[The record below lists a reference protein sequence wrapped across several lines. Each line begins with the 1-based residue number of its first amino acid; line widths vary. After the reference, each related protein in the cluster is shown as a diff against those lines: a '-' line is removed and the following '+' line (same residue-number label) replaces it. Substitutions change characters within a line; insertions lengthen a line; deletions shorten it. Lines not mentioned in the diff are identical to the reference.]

1 MLVMRMILIYNCKQF
16 SLRLR
21 LNFYLKELLIVMNI
35 KKSALTLAVLS
46 TLSVSAMANT
56 PTNEE
61 IYQMMKEMKEEMA
74 ELKKENE
81 TLKGE
86 VEDVAGSVEEVADAT
101 DEAIKAQVKLS
112 NKTTIGGYGELH
124 YNTLR
129 DQKGQSHKDQMDFH
143 RFVLFIN
150 HEYNDRLR
158 FVSELELE
166 HALTGGDGGTPGEV
180 ELEQAYIQ
188 YDLTAKTSITGGL
201 FLTPVGIMN
210 ETHEPPTFY
219 GVERNDVEKNII
231 PTTWWEGGAMV
242 EHELI
247 EGLTANLS
255 ATSGLDS
262 DGGTFTPRGGRQ
274 KVAEAEAKT
283 FAYNG
288 RLKYTAIPGVE
299 LAGTINYQDNFCQN
313 EIEGCDSA
321 TLYEGH
327 VVYNKDN
334 FGLRALYAWWDIDGS
349 AVKNVGADEQYGYY
363 VEPSYRFNDALVMGQ
378 DIGVFARYAEWDNAD
393 GNSLNTETIQYNFGA
408 NWWIDKDVVV
418 KIDYQ
423 IQDVG
428 SAIENEKDGLNLGLG
443 YQF

>member
-1 MLVMRMILIYNCKQF
+1 
-16 SLRLR
+16 
-21 LNFYLKELLIVMNI
+21 MNI
-35 KKSALTLAVLS
+35 KKKVLALAVLS
-46 TLSVSAMANT
+46 ALSTSAMAAD
-56 PTNEE
+56 PTNAE
-61 IYQMMKEMKEEMA
+61 IMQMMKEMKEEMA
-74 ELKKENE
+74 DLKKENE
-81 TLKGE
+81 NLKGE
-86 VEDVAGSVEEVADAT
+86 VSDVATSVEQVADAT

-112 NKTTIGGYGELH
+112 NKTTLGGYGELH
-124 YNTLR
+124 YNSLR
-129 DQKGQSHKDQMDFH
+129 DQKGDSNKDQMDFH
-143 RFVLFIN
+143 RFVLFVN
-150 HEYNDRLR
+150 HEFNDKMRL
-158 FVSELELE
+158 VTELELE
-166 HALTGGDGGTPGEV
+166 HSLTGGDGGTPGEV

-201 FLTPVGIMN
+201 FLTPVGILN

-242 EHELI
+242 EHEFI
-247 EGLTANLS
+247 DGLTANLS

-262 DGGTFTPRGGRQ
+262 DGGSFKPRDARQ

-299 LAGTINYQDNFCQN
+299 VAGTINYQDNFCQN
-313 EIEGCDSA
+313 EIAGCGSA

-334 FGLRALYAWWDIDGS
+334 FGVRALYAWWDIDGS
-349 AVKNVGADEQYGYY
+349 AVKDVGADEQYGYY
-363 VEPSYRFNDALVMGQ
+363 VEPSYRFDNAIVAGQ
-378 DIGVFARYAEWDNAD
+378 DIGIFGRYAVWDNAD
-393 GNSLNTETIQYNFGA
+393 GSGSTTDTEYQQFNFGA

-428 SAIENEKDGLNLGLG
+428 DGVTKELDGLNLGLG

>member
-1 MLVMRMILIYNCKQF
+1 
-16 SLRLR
+16 
-21 LNFYLKELLIVMNI
+21 MNI
-35 KKSALTLAVLS
+35 KKKVLALAVLS
-46 TLSVSAMANT
+46 ALSVSAMAAD
-56 PTNEE
+56 PTNAE
-61 IYQMMKEMKEEMA
+61 IMKMMKEMKEEMA
-74 ELKKENE
+74 DLKKENE
-81 TLKGE
+81 NLKGE
-86 VEDVAGSVEEVADAT
+86 VSDVAGSVDAVADAT

-112 NKTTIGGYGELH
+112 NKTTLGGYGELH

-129 DQKGQSHKDQMDFH
+129 DQKGDSNKDQMDFH
-143 RFVLFIN
+143 RFVLFVN
-150 HEYNDRLR
+150 HEFNDKMRL
-158 FVSELELE
+158 VTELELE
-166 HALTGGDGGTPGEV
+166 HSLSGDGKPGEV

-201 FLTPVGIMN
+201 FLTPVGILN

-242 EHELI
+242 EHEFI
-247 EGLTANLS
+247 DGLTANLS

-262 DGGTFTPRGGRQ
+262 DGGSFKPRDARQ

-299 LAGTINYQDNFCQN
+299 VAGTINYQDNFCQN
-313 EIEGCDSA
+313 EVANCGSA

-349 AVKNVGADEQYGYY
+349 AVKDVGADEQYGYY
-363 VEPSYRFNDALVMGQ
+363 VEPSYRFDNAIVAGQ
-378 DIGVFARYAEWDNAD
+378 DIGIFGRYAVWDNAD
-393 GNSLNTETIQYNFGA
+393 GSGSTTDTEYQQFNFGA

-428 SAIENEKDGLNLGLG
+428 DGVTKELDGLNLGLG

>member
-1 MLVMRMILIYNCKQF
+1 
-16 SLRLR
+16 
-21 LNFYLKELLIVMNI
+21 MNI
-35 KKSALTLAVLS
+35 KKNVLTLAVLS

-61 IYQMMKEMKEEMA
+61 IYQMMQEMKEEMA

-81 TLKGE
+81 SLKGE
-86 VEDVAGSVEEVADAT
+86 VEDVAGSVDAVADAT

-112 NKTTIGGYGELH
+112 NKTTVGGYGELH
-124 YNTLR
+124 YNNLR
-129 DQKGQSHKDQMDFH
+129 DQKGSSNKDQMDFH

-150 HEYNDRLR
+150 HEFNDKMRL
-158 FVSELELE
+158 VTELELE
-166 HALTGGDGGTPGEV
+166 HSLSGHDKPGEV

-188 YDLTAKTSITGGL
+188 YDLTAKTSLTGGL
-201 FLTPVGIMN
+201 FLTPVGILN

-242 EHELI
+242 EHEFI
-247 EGLTANLS
+247 DGLTANLS

-262 DGGTFTPRGGRQ
+262 DGGSFKPRDARQ

-288 RLKYTAIPGVE
+288 RLKYTAIPGLEV
-299 LAGTINYQDNFCQN
+299 AGTINYQENYCQN
-313 EIEGCDSA
+313 ELAGCDSA

-327 VVYNKDN
+327 VVYNRAN
-334 FGLRALYAWWDIDGS
+334 FGVRALYAWWDIDGS
-349 AVKNVGADEQYGYY
+349 AVKEVGADEQYGYY
-363 VEPSYRFNDALVMGQ
+363 VEPSYRFDDAIVMGQ
-378 DIGVFARYAEWDNAD
+378 DIGIFGRYAVWNNKD
-393 GNSLNTETIQYNFGA
+393 GSGGGSENEYQQYNFGA

-428 SAIENEKDGLNLGLG
+428 SAISKELDGLNLGLG

>member
-1 MLVMRMILIYNCKQF
+1 
-16 SLRLR
+16 
-21 LNFYLKELLIVMNI
+21 MNI
-35 KKSALTLAVLS
+35 KKKLLTMAILSA
-46 TLSVSAMANT
+46 LSVSAMAAD
-56 PTNEE
+56 PTNAE
-61 IYQMMKEMKEEMA
+61 IMQMMKEMKAEMA
-74 ELKKENE
+74 DLKKENE
-81 TLKGE
+81 NLKGE
-86 VEDVAGSVEEVADAT
+86 VSDVATSVEQVADAT

-124 YNTLR
+124 YNNLR
-129 DQKGQSHKDQMDFH
+129 DRKGDANKDEIDFH
-143 RFVLFIN
+143 RFVLFVN
-150 HEYNDRLR
+150 HEFNDRMR
-158 FVSELELE
+158 FVSELEIE
-166 HALTGGDGGTPGEV
+166 HSFSGDSDEDSPGKV

-188 YDLTAKTSITGGL
+188 YDLTQKTSLLGGL
-201 FLTPVGIMN
+201 FLTPVGILN
-210 ETHEPPTFY
+210 ETHEPATFY

-231 PTTWWEGGAMV
+231 PTTWWEGGVMV
-242 EHELI
+242 EHEI
-247 EGLTANLS
+247 MDGLSTNLS
-255 ATSGLDS
+255 MSSGLDS
-262 DGGTFTPRGGRQ
+262 DGVDDSFKPRDARQ
-274 KVAEAEAKT
+274 KVAKAEAKT

-299 LAGTINYQDNFCQN
+299 VAGTINYQDNFCQN
-313 EIEGCDSA
+313 EIEGCGSA

-334 FGLRALYAWWDIDGS
+334 FGLRALYAWWDIEGS
-349 AVKNVGADEQYGYY
+349 AVKDIGADEQYGYY

-393 GNSLNTETIQYNFGA
+393 GNSSNTETIQYNFGA

>member
-1 MLVMRMILIYNCKQF
+1 MILIYNCKQF
-16 SLRLR
+16 SLRFR
-21 LNFYLKELLIVMNI
+21 FNKKFFKGVLIVMNI
-35 KKSALTLAVLS
+35 KKNVLTLAVLS

-61 IYQMMKEMKEEMA
+61 IYQMMQEMKEEMA

-81 TLKGE
+81 SLKGE
-86 VEDVAGSVEEVADAT
+86 VEDVAGSVDDVATAT

-124 YNTLR
+124 YNAHR
-129 DQKGQSHKDQMDFH
+129 DDDNSENHKSQIDFH

-150 HEYNDRLR
+150 HEFNDKMR

-166 HALTGGDGGTPGEV
+166 HSLSGEGQPGEV

-188 YDLTAKTSITGGL
+188 YDLTQKTNVVGGL
-201 FLTPVGIMN
+201 FLIPVGIMN

-242 EHELI
+242 EHEFMD
-247 EGLTANLS
+247 GLNAK
-255 ATSGLDS
+255 AAITSGLKS
-262 DGGTFTPRGGRQ
+262 TGSKNYSVRSGRQ
-274 KVAEAEAKT
+274 KVAEADAST
-283 FAYNG
+283 LAYTGN
-288 RLKYTAIPGVE
+288 LKYTAVPGLE
-299 LAGTINYQDNFCQN
+299 LAGTINYQDNFCQD
-313 EIEGCDSA
+313 EIDGCGAA

-327 VVYNKDN
+327 VVYNRAN

-349 AVKNVGADEQYGYY
+349 VVKAASADEQYGYY
-363 VEPSYRFNDALVMGQ
+363 VEPSYRFNNLLTMNQ
-378 DIGVFARYAEWDNAD
+378 DIGIFGRYAVWNNQD
-393 GNSLNTETIQYNFGA
+393 GSGGGSEYEYSQYNAGV

-418 KIDYQ
+418 KMDYQ
-423 IQDVG
+423 IQDNG
-428 SAIENEKDGLNLGLG
+428 SAVSKTLDGLNLGIG

>member
-1 MLVMRMILIYNCKQF
+1 
-16 SLRLR
+16 
-21 LNFYLKELLIVMNI
+21 MNI
-35 KKSALTLAVLS
+35 KKNVLTLAVLS
-46 TLSVSAMANT
+46 TLSISAMANT
-56 PTNEE
+56 PSNEE

-81 TLKGE
+81 SLKGE
-86 VEDVAGSVEEVADAT
+86 VEDVAGSVEDVATAT

-129 DQKGQSHKDQMDFH
+129 DQKGDSKTDKMDFH

-150 HEYNDRLR
+150 HEFNDKMR

-166 HALTGGDGGTPGEV
+166 HSLAGDGAPGEV

-188 YDLTAKTSITGGL
+188 YDITEKTAVVGGL
-201 FLTPVGIMN
+201 FLTPVGILN

-242 EHELI
+242 QHEFI
-247 EGLTANLS
+247 DGLSLDLS
-255 ATSGLDS
+255 ATSGLKS
-262 DGGTFTPRGGRQ
+262 DGGSFKPRGGRQ
-274 KVAEAEAKT
+274 KVANADAST

-299 LAGTINYQDNFCQN
+299 LAGTINYQENFCQD
-313 EIEGCDSA
+313 EIDGCGAA

-327 VVYNKDN
+327 VVYNRDA
-334 FGLRALYAWWDIDGS
+334 FGLRALYAWWDIDGY
-349 AVKNVGADEQYGYY
+349 AVKDVGADKQYGYY
-363 VEPSYRFNDALVMGQ
+363 IEPSYRFNNAWTMNQ
-378 DIGVFARYAEWDNAD
+378 DIGFFGRYAEWDNAD
-393 GNSLNTETIQYNFGA
+393 GNSLGTETIQYNFGA
-408 NWWIDKDVVV
+408 NWWVDKDVVV
-418 KIDYQ
+418 KVDYQ

-428 SAIENEKDGLNLGLG
+428 SAVSKEMDGLNVGLG

>member
-1 MLVMRMILIYNCKQF
+1 
-16 SLRLR
+16 
-21 LNFYLKELLIVMNI
+21 MNI
-35 KKSALTLAVLS
+35 KKRVLTLAVLS
-46 TLSVSAMANT
+46 AISVSAMAADPSNA
-56 PTNEE
+56 E
-61 IYQMMKEMKEEMA
+61 IMQMMKEMKEEMA
-74 ELKKENE
+74 DLKKENE
-81 TLKGE
+81 NLKGE
-86 VEDVAGSVEEVADAT
+86 VEDVAGSVDAVADAT

-124 YNTLR
+124 YNNLR
-129 DQKGQSHKDQMDFH
+129 DQKGSSNKDQMDFH

-150 HEYNDRLR
+150 HEFNDKMRL
-158 FVSELELE
+158 VTELELE
-166 HALTGGDGGTPGEV
+166 HSLAGDGKPGEV

-201 FLTPVGIMN
+201 FLTPVGILN

-242 EHELI
+242 EHEFI
-247 EGLTANLS
+247 DGLTANLS

-262 DGGTFTPRGGRQ
+262 DGGSFKPRDARQ

-283 FAYNG
+283 FAYNA

-313 EIEGCDSA
+313 EINGCGSA

-349 AVKNVGADEQYGYY
+349 AVKEVGADEQYGYY
-363 VEPSYRFNDALVMGQ
+363 VEPSYRFDDAIVMGQ
-378 DIGVFARYAEWDNAD
+378 DIGIFARYALWNNKD
-393 GNSLNTETIQYNFGA
+393 GSGGGSENEYKQYNAGF

-418 KIDYQ
+418 KVDYQ

-428 SAIENEKDGLNLGLG
+428 SAISKELDGLNVGLG